1 MSCTLWFL
9 SLYNTCTRF
18 FDSVS
23 HFYKKIRTVIYE
35 NKTYIFF
42 KDIEYPVLENLTNV
56 ESSKSALPLW
66 KYVADQYQ
74 FFEWYPGGTTN
85 VDNCVTSH
93 PLPMLSMEILDGDEV
108 IYDLSSFIEK
118 VRVYNSS
125 QEELSPSVECIVAA
139 WMLDAETV
147 LNPLRYFNI
156 RYIDENADTVT
167 VPLYGLGPIDAESLD
182 SDSLVDNE
190 GA

>member
-1 MSCTLWFL
+1 
-9 SLYNTCTRF
+9 
-18 FDSVS
+18 
-23 HFYKKIRTVIYE
+23 VIYE